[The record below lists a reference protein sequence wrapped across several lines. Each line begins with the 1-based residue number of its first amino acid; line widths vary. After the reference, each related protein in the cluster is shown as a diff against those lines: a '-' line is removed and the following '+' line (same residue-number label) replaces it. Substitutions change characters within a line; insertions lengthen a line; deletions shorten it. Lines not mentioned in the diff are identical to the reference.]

1 MPRFRVA
8 AGFRT
13 RTAPLGEIAM
23 LKEKTDAL
31 LMLVPL
37 LLFVLLVIC
46 LLTSD
51 LDKIGPF

>member
-1 MPRFRVA
+1 
-8 AGFRT
+8 
-13 RTAPLGEIAM
+13 M
-23 LKEKTDAL
+23 LKEKTDKL
-31 LMLVPL
+31 FTLVPL

>member
-1 MPRFRVA
+1 
-8 AGFRT
+8 
-13 RTAPLGEIAM
+13 M
-23 LKEKTDAL
+23 LKEKTDKL
-31 LMLVPL
+31 LTLVPL

>member
-1 MPRFRVA
+1 
-8 AGFRT
+8 
-13 RTAPLGEIAM
+13 M